1 MIRGSL
7 CGSSLG
13 LPIFF
18 CFALYLIL
26 FCNVVTVYVLLTQY
40 ESRDDRK
47 FNGSQS
53 LPFLVLVAMKYM
65 TATTELSEKIIRDD
79 LVFFY

>member
-1 MIRGSL
+1 MIHGSL

-40 ESRDDRK
+40 ESRDDGK
-47 FNGSQS
+47 FKGSQS